1 MMNDTLR
8 FDIKNLRED
17 RKEFRGNIY
26 FYYNHSEHSFINI
39 NLKDLYTKINI
50 WLNSEFLETFTY
62 KNHFSLDSEDGDT
75 WYLLSDTSDP
85 NFKVEVDI
93 DEVILE
99 LWKLNARIE
108 VNLEENFEVDI
119 RPKKKTH

>member
-1 MMNDTLR
+1 MNDTLR